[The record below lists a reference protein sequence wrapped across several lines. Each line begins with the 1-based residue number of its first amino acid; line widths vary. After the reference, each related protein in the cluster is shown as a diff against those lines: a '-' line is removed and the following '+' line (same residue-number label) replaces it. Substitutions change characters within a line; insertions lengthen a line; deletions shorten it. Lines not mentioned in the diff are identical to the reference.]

1 MMFEDSFNKSKIKLS
16 YVFIVLAIIL
26 MGISI
31 TIFIKYSYVEQKIID
46 TNLNSD
52 IRYVDDITTNFKKL
66 IQKEIDGDFYTT
78 LKKDR
83 EKIKKLESYLQLFIT
98 KRYKYIYVVDKI
110 WHKTNEFR
118 FLLDGSINKNE
129 KSEFG
134 ESYEPLEI
142 DKWNEAYKNKKA
154 IYFFHKNLKSLWIT
168 YLKPIVENGVV
179 KAMIVVDFSMQEHN
193 AIVDTLK
200 GLDDI
205 YKLAL
210 LFSIVIFIIMILFSY
225 IDFKREKEKDMALKH
240 VENVNKNLEEKI
252 AQAVEENRQKDQA
265 MFQQSRLAQ
274 MGEMISMIAHQWRQP
289 LSAISSTASAIS
301 LKAELNKLDNDK
313 AIELSDKIC
322 NFSQHLS
329 STIDDFRNF
338 FKSNKDKNSI
348 NYSQIVEAV
357 LDIIEISLKNKNIEL
372 IKELKCDENFDSY
385 KNELKQVILNLIK
398 NAEDALVEK
407 RVENPYI
414 KISTFKKGNDFVLE
428 ISDNAGGVPEDIVDK
443 IFDPYFSTKT
453 KRDGTGLGLY
463 MSKIIIEEHC
473 GGKIEVYN
481 DKMGAVFRIVLGD
494 DSV

>member
-1 MMFEDSFNKSKIKLS
+1 MMLEDFFKKSKIKLS
-16 YVFIVLAIIL
+16 YVFIVLAIVL

-31 TIFIKYSYVEQKIID
+31 SIFIKYSYVEQKIID

-66 IQKEIDGDFYTT
+66 IQKEIDGNFYTI
-78 LKKDR
+78 LKKDKK
-83 EKIKKLESYLQLFIT
+83 KIKKLESYLQLFIT

-110 WHKTNEFR
+110 KHKTNEFR

-129 KSEFG
+129 KSEFD

-193 AIVDTLK
+193 AIVNTLK
-200 GLDDI
+200 GLDNI

-240 VENVNKNLEEKI
+240 VENVNKNLEERIK
-252 AQAVEENRQKDQA
+252 QAVEENRQKDQA

-313 AIELSDKIC
+313 AMELSEKIC
-322 NFSQHLS
+322 NFSLHLS

-338 FKSNKDKNSI
+338 FKSNKDKNLI

-357 LDIIEISLKNKNIEL
+357 LDIIEISLRNKNIKL
-372 IKELKCDENFDSY
+372 IKELKCDENFNSY
-385 KNELKQVILNLIK
+385 ENELKQVILNLIK
-398 NAEDALVEK
+398 NAEDALMEK
-407 RVENPYI
+407 RVKNPYI

-428 ISDNAGGVPEDIVDK
+428 VSDNAGGVPKEIIDK

-453 KRDGTGLGLY
+453 KRDGMGLGLY

-473 GGKIEVYN
+473 NGKMEVYN